1 MTTRIRRGHGLRLA
15 AALLAVW
22 AFSTSTAEGAAS
34 TLYVDRA
41 NPACSDSGP
50 GSQSQPFCTI
60 GAGAALVTAGQTV
73 QVASGTY
80 PEVVRVAR
88 SGAAGASIV
97 FTSAPGAAVTLTG
110 ASNGFALS
118 SVSWVTVNGF
128 TITGTVSYGINVS
141 GGSHVTL
148 SNNHVSQAGHP
159 VQGQIAAGIRLSGVS
174 DSLVSRNVSDHNSD
188 YGIAVVG
195 GSTGVVVSHNQTFN
209 NSRAYE

>member
-1 MTTRIRRGHGLRLA
+1 MRARGRDA
-15 AALLAVW
+15 ACGG
-22 AFSTSTAEGAAS
+22 STDFAPETGGPGW

-110 ASNGFALS
+110 ASN
-118 SVSWVTVNGF
+118 
-128 TITGTVSYGINVS
+128 
-141 GGSHVTL
+141 
-148 SNNHVSQAGHP
+148 
-159 VQGQIAAGIRLSGVS
+159 
-174 DSLVSRNVSDHNSD
+174 
-188 YGIAVVG
+188 
-195 GSTGVVVSHNQTFN
+195 
-209 NSRAYE
+209 